1 MWVLGSHLIHAVT
14 SFSLLLKA
22 SGGPETRILKR
33 KSLNSDRSSSPISST
48 LSMKTLERV
57 IVELLIMLRR
67 GAHMEEEIVA
77 SMAQPSDLMESALT
91 SGVSV
96 PGMKDITWRGL
107 NTCLSLDI
115 SSLVMRSMAVVSW

>member
-22 SGGPETRILKR
+22 SGGPETRILNR
-33 KSLNSDRSSSPISST
+33 KSLNSDRTSSPSSST

-77 SMAQPSDLMESALT
+77 SMAQPLELMVCVES
-91 SGVSV
+91 VYF
-96 PGMKDITWRGL
+96 GL
-107 NTCLSLDI
+107 
-115 SSLVMRSMAVVSW
+115 